1 MRNILLTLA
10 LLVLFSSC
18 NKNKE
23 KSDFF
28 FKSALAKKENKD
40 FFGALTDYNKAIE
53 FDPES
58 ATSYHNRG
66 LVKNDLKDY
75 TGAISDL
82 NKSIQL
88 QPNQTKAYINRGLVY
103 SRSLKD
109 YNKAIA
115 DFTKAI
121 EVKPF
126 LPFAYFYMGV
136 SRYNLGDYDV
146 AIIAWSKAIDQS
158 WLQDDVEFLM
168 KNGIPIPTF
177 NDIYARGGLLIR
189 SYYLRGKTYL
199 RKGMVNDACEDFN
212 KLSTTPN
219 FVSSSPL
226 FLSPDESSF
235 LDRNVQLCN

>member
-53 FDPES
+53 LDPES
-58 ATSYHNRG
+58 AKSYHNRG

-88 QPNQTKAYINRGLVY
+88 QPNQTLGFTNRGLVHH
-103 SRSLKD
+103 RLKD

-121 EVKPF
+121 EVNPF
-126 LPFAYFYMGV
+126 LPDAYWYMGL

-158 WLQDDVEFLM
+158 WLQEDVEFLM
-168 KNGIPIPTF
+168 KNGIPIPMF
-177 NDIYARGGLLIR
+177 NDIRQQKKRLVDC
-189 SYYLRGKTYL
+189 YYMRAITYL
-199 RKGMVNDACEDFN
+199 DKQKQYNNACKDFRE
-212 KLSTTPN
+212 LSTTLAGY
-219 FVSSSPL
+219 SSAYLAPHQKL
-226 FLSPDESSF
+226 KLQEQ
-235 LDRNVQLCN
+235 LKLCN